1 MSRRVAID
9 GQASTPANAA
19 MALEPKHELAGVR
32 ACVFDAYGTLFDF
45 AAAAERCRDD
55 LGGKTDAL
63 TDIWRARQ
71 LQYTWL
77 RSLMGRHRDFWQVT
91 GDALDYALDALAIDD
106 AALRERLLALYL
118 ELDPYPEAERVLA
131 KLREAGLGTAIL
143 SNGSPDML
151 AAAVAGAGL
160 ESLLD
165 EVISVEEVGVF
176 KPHPEVY
183 ALVRRRLGVEPAD
196 VAYQSSNSWD
206 AWAASAF
213 GFRAVWINRGGAPRE
228 RMPEPPLLEV
238 ATLDELPRLVGA
250 A

>member
-106 AALRERLLALYL
+106 AALRER
-118 ELDPYPEAERVLA
+118 
-131 KLREAGLGTAIL
+131 
-143 SNGSPDML
+143 
-151 AAAVAGAGL
+151 AVALL
-160 ESLLD
+160 ERA
-165 EVISVEEVGVF
+165 
-176 KPHPEVY
+176 H
-183 ALVRRRLGVEPAD
+183 ALAPQDAAIARRLE
-196 VAYQSSNSWD
+196 
-206 AWAASAF
+206 AA
-213 GFRAVWINRGGAPRE
+213 RAGS
-228 RMPEPPLLEV
+228 
-238 ATLDELPRLVGA
+238 
-250 A
+250 